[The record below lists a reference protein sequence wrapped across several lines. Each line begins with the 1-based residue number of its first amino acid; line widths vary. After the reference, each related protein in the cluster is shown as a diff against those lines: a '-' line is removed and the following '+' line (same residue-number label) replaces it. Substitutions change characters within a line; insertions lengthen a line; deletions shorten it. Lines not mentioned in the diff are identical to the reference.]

1 MGTQAVDA
9 AVQGDEDA
17 VEIHQADSAHIAAAH
32 AVPLKRL
39 FVRILPRLLDGGGDM
54 GFVSVGTVHLQDLHQ
69 HSLAR
74 LVVGGDI
81 HPALVGQLFEGDVG
95 FRAKMLVEEVVQDIP
110 TGLAAVV
117 LQLLHHLLNGDDDIE
132 GTVMV
137 RERLSF

>member
-1 MGTQAVDA
+1 MG
-9 AVQGDEDA
+9 
-17 VEIHQADSAHIAAAH
+17 
-32 AVPLKRL
+32 L
-39 FVRILPRLLDGGGDM
+39 
-54 GFVSVGTVHLQDLHQ
+54 VSVGTVHLQDLHQ

-95 FRAKMLVEEVVQDIP
+95 FRAKMLVEEVVP

>member
-17 VEIHQADSAHIAAAH
+17 VEIHQADSAH

-54 GFVSVGTVHLQDLHQ
+54 GLVSVGTVHLQDLHQ

-81 HPALVGQLFEGDVG
+81 HPALVGQLFEGDVEIG
-95 FRAKMLVEEVVQDIP
+95 RASC
-110 TGLAAVV
+110 
-117 LQLLHHLLNGDDDIE
+117 
-132 GTVMV
+132 
-137 RERLSF
+137 RERVLSHV